1 MKTTMADSTIEA
13 EAAPRANPGERA
25 LRQRLDAFVGEWR
38 TSLGERWDGTKAS
51 VLHEELEKINA
62 DAEAQAFG
70 DIATPTLELIVFL
83 CSFVET
89 GAVPSALQRQ
99 ALAGLVDNLGQ
110 SSAPPRSAPR
120 AAKRAVASHVRG
132 QVHYLAAPERMI
144 DTLAP
149 TLGAQRF
156 LVRPFEQIDALSR
169 AMAESPPDVLLVDDA
184 FVPQLHGLLEIAAR
198 ARDAQR
204 DTPVCLVLSE
214 AADLA
219 RVLYAQRAGADAV
232 VSSRD
237 PVAIFARIEEM
248 LEQRRSLGYR
258 VLVVEDD
265 PAQAKFCESVLHHRG
280 ITTRVCATAGGVIE
294 TLQDFHPDLVLLDF
308 YLPDGN
314 GIEVAQMIRAEPG
327 CAFLPVV
334 FLSGEQDLDRRF
346 DAISMGGDDFL
357 TKPVKPR
364 HLLLTVES
372 RVRRARTLS
381 ASAGSARGER
391 RGTLSGRD
399 AFLQEL
405 QHLAETGVEACAALV
420 YVAVDDVDA
429 VRERVGFVT
438 AGTLG
443 QQLASAIAG
452 ELPFARPLCAY
463 GEYVF
468 LALAQR
474 EDELSLRQA
483 LEQART
489 RLAARAWLSSEDP
502 LRLNFTLSA
511 LRVTGPADR
520 AESLIRRVRQL
531 ALTLQSSGGGDVALD
546 LRDPNAATEDPRVR
560 LVRAIL
566 RTTADSSNSLL
577 SYQPFAPLAGNLSG
591 QYLARMQLKPPRSSQ
606 SILIEPEEYLPLA
619 RGLGLA
625 TLADRRLIRLALR
638 QVHARGSD
646 IGELRLFLPISA
658 ESLLDAAFAP
668 WLATELRAQAVPASA
683 IALEFDIADLIE
695 QQPNDGS
702 IETLQRVGAR
712 FCLRAN
718 DDSER
723 AQRWLQHAA
732 FNVVRFERPVVPVA
746 NGSPWATMAQRFA
759 SVRGL
764 GKIVI
769 ATGVNDMNDIGE
781 LLRGGAHYA
790 NGVVVC
796 DWLGDFDFDF
806 AGAVL

>member
-1 MKTTMADSTIEA
+1 MNTMADTTTEA
-13 EAAPRANPGERA
+13 EAPRASAGGRN
-25 LRQRLDAFVGEWR
+25 LRQRLEAFVADWR
-38 TSLGERWDGTKAS
+38 SSQSGAWDGAKAS
-51 VLHEELEKINA
+51 LLHEELERINA
-62 DAEAQAFG
+62 EAEAQDLAE
-70 DIATPTLELIVFL
+70 IAAPTLEVIVFL

-89 GAVPSALQRQ
+89 GAIPSAAQRQ
-99 ALAGLVDNLGQ
+99 ALAGLIDKLAQ
-110 SSAPPRSAPR
+110 SDTPRPAPRSPAR
-120 AAKRAVASHVRG
+120 RAVASHVRG
-132 QVHYLAAPERMI
+132 QVHYLASPARAIEA
-144 DTLAP
+144 LAP

-156 LVRPFEQIDALSR
+156 LVRPFEDAAPLL
-169 AMAESPPDVLLVDDA
+169 AMAESVPDVLLVEDE
-184 FVPQLHGLLEIAAR
+184 FVPQLHAVLEAFAR
-198 ARDAQR
+198 AREAQR
-204 DTPVCLVLSE
+204 DPPVCLVLAES
-214 AADLA
+214 ADLA

-232 VSSRD
+232 ISSRD
-237 PVAIFARIEEM
+237 PVTILARLEEL

-280 ITTRVCATAGGVIE
+280 ITTQVCASAAGV
-294 TLQDFHPDLVLLDF
+294 TQAVHSFHPDLVLLDF

-364 HLLLTVES
+364 HLLMTVES
-372 RVRRARTLS
+372 RVRRARALS

-399 AFLQEL
+399 VFLQEL
-405 QHLAETGVEACAALV
+405 QNLLESGGEACPALV
-420 YVAVDDVDA
+420 YLAVDDIES

-443 QQLASAIAG
+443 QQLGLAIAA

-474 EDELSLRQA
+474 EDELALREA
-483 LEQART
+483 LEQARQ
-489 RLAARAWLSSEDP
+489 RLSARSWLSADDP
-502 LRLNFTLSA
+502 LRLSFSLAA
-511 LRVTGPADR
+511 LRLSGPAER
-520 AESLIRRVRQL
+520 AESLIRRVRQQ
-531 ALTLQSSGGGDVALD
+531 ALNLQAAGGNGASLE
-546 LRDPNAATEDPRVR
+546 LRDPNQASEDPRLR

-566 RTTADSSNSLL
+566 RTPADASNSVL

-606 SILIEPEEYLPLA
+606 SILIDTEEYLPLA
-619 RGLGLA
+619 RGLGLVA
-625 TLADRRLIRLALR
+625 QVDKRLIRLALR
-638 QVHARGSD
+638 QAHIHANALN
-646 IGELRLFLPISA
+646 ELRLFLPISA
-658 ESLLDAAFAP
+658 EALLDPAFAP
-668 WLATELRAQAVPASA
+668 WLATELRAQSVPAAA

-695 QQPNDGS
+695 QQPGDAA
-702 IETLQRVGAR
+702 IEALQRVGAR

-732 FNVVRFERPVVPVA
+732 FGVVRFERPAGDGP
-746 NGSPWATMAQRFA
+746 GSPWAARANAFA
-759 SVRGL
+759 AVRAL

-769 ATGVNDMNDIGE
+769 ASGVQDMSDIGE
-781 LLRGGAHYA
+781 LLRSGAHYA

-796 DWLGDFDFDF
+796 DWLADFDFDF

>member
-1 MKTTMADSTIEA
+1 MVDSVTET
-13 EAAPRANPGERA
+13 EAPRRAAAGERA
-25 LRQRLDAFVGEWR
+25 LRQRLDTFVADWR
-38 TSLGERWDGTKAS
+38 VSLGNQWDGAKAGL
-51 VLHEELEKINA
+51 LHEELERINA
-62 DAEAQAFG
+62 EAEAQELA
-70 DIATPTLELIVFL
+70 DIAVPTLELIVFL

-89 GAVPSALQRQ
+89 GAIPSAVQRA
-99 ALAGLVDNLGQ
+99 ALGGLVDGL
-110 SSAPPRSAPR
+110 SPTVAATPKPAPR
-120 AAKRAVASHVRG
+120 AAKRAPASSVRG
-132 QVHYLAAPERMI
+132 QVHYLAAAERVI
-144 DTLAP
+144 DALAP

-156 LVRPFEQIDALSR
+156 LVRPFETLAPLQL

-184 FVPQLHGLLEIAAR
+184 FVPQLHGLIETVAR

-204 DTPVCLVLSE
+204 DPPVCLVLSE

-237 PVAIFARIEEM
+237 PVAILARIEEM

-280 ITTRVCATAGGVIE
+280 ITTRVCADAAGVAE
-294 TLQDFHPDLVLLDF
+294 AVHAFHPDLVLLDF
-308 YLPDGN
+308 YLPDAN
-314 GIEVAQMIRAEPG
+314 GIEVAQAIRAEPG
-327 CAFLPVV
+327 CAFLPIV

-364 HLLLTVES
+364 HLLMTVES
-372 RVRRARTLS
+372 RVRRARALNLN
-381 ASAGSARGER
+381 AGSARGER

-399 AFLQEL
+399 VFLQEL
-405 QHLAETGVEACAALV
+405 QHLAEAGGEACAALV
-420 YVAVDDVDA
+420 YLAVDDVEA
-429 VRERVGFVT
+429 VRERIGFVT
-438 AGTLG
+438 AGTLA
-443 QQLASAIAG
+443 QQLASAIAA

-474 EDELSLRQA
+474 DDELALREA
-483 LEQART
+483 LEQARS
-489 RLAARAWLSSEDP
+489 RLAARAWLSADDP
-502 LRLNFTLSA
+502 LRLGFSLAA
-511 LRVTGPADR
+511 LRISGPAER
-520 AESLIRRVRQL
+520 AEMLIRRVRQQ
-531 ALTLQSSGGGDVALD
+531 ALGVQTAGGNAVALD
-546 LRDPNAATEDPRVR
+546 LRDPNAASEDPRVR

-566 RTTADSSNSLL
+566 RTTADAANSLL
-577 SYQPFAPLAGNLSG
+577 SFQPFAPLAGNLSG

-606 SILIEPEEYLPLA
+606 SILIEPAEYLPLA
-619 RGLGLA
+619 RSLGLA
-625 TLADRRLIRLALR
+625 TQADKRLIRLALR
-638 QVHARGSD
+638 QLHARGEV
-646 IGELRLFLPISA
+646 GELRLFLPVSA
-658 ESLLDAAFAP
+658 ESLLDTAFAP

-695 QQPNDGS
+695 LQPGDAA

-712 FCLRAN
+712 FCLRAD

-732 FNVVRFERPVVPVA
+732 FSVVRFERPTVA
-746 NGSPWATMAQRFA
+746 AGSAWAIAANRFA
-759 SVRGL
+759 AVRSL

-769 ATGVNDMNDIGE
+769 ASGVNDMADIGE
-781 LLRGGAHYA
+781 LLRNGAHYA
-790 NGVVVC
+790 NGALVC
-796 DWLGDFDFDF
+796 DWLTDFDFDF

>member
-1 MKTTMADSTIEA
+1 MVDSVTES
-13 EAAPRANPGERA
+13 EAPRRAAAGERA
-25 LRQRLDAFVGEWR
+25 LRQRLDTFVADWR
-38 TSLGERWDGTKAS
+38 ISLGNQWDGAKAGL
-51 VLHEELEKINA
+51 LHEELERINA
-62 DAEAQAFG
+62 EAEAQELA
-70 DIATPTLELIVFL
+70 DIAVPTLELIVFL

-89 GAVPSALQRQ
+89 GAIPSAVQRA
-99 ALAGLVDNLGQ
+99 ALGGLVDGLGPT
-110 SSAPPRSAPR
+110 AAATPKPAPR
-120 AAKRAVASHVRG
+120 AARRAPASSVRG
-132 QVHYLAAPERMI
+132 QVHYLAAAERVI
-144 DTLAP
+144 DALAP

-156 LVRPFEQIDALSR
+156 LVRPFETLAPLQL

-184 FVPQLHGLLEIAAR
+184 FVPQLHGLIETVAR

-204 DTPVCLVLSE
+204 DPPVCLVLSE

-237 PVAIFARIEEM
+237 PVAVLARIEEM

-280 ITTRVCATAGGVIE
+280 ITTRVCADAAGVAE
-294 TLQDFHPDLVLLDF
+294 AVHAFHPDLVLLDF
-308 YLPDGN
+308 YLPDAN
-314 GIEVAQMIRAEPG
+314 GIEVAQAIRAEPG
-327 CAFLPVV
+327 CAFLPIV

-364 HLLLTVES
+364 HLLMTVES
-372 RVRRARTLS
+372 RVRRARALNLN
-381 ASAGSARGER
+381 AGSARGER

-399 AFLQEL
+399 VFLQEL
-405 QHLAETGVEACAALV
+405 QHLAEAGGEACAALV
-420 YVAVDDVDA
+420 YLAVDDVEA

-438 AGTLG
+438 AGTLA
-443 QQLASAIAG
+443 QQLASGIAA

-474 EDELSLRQA
+474 DDELALREA
-483 LEQART
+483 LEQARS
-489 RLAARAWLSSEDP
+489 RLAARAWLSADDP
-502 LRLNFTLSA
+502 LRLGFSLAA
-511 LRVTGPADR
+511 LRISGPAER
-520 AESLIRRVRQL
+520 AEMLIRRVRQQ
-531 ALTLQSSGGGDVALD
+531 ALGVQTAGGNAIALD
-546 LRDPNAATEDPRVR
+546 LRDPNAASEDPRVR

-566 RTTADSSNSLL
+566 RTTVDAANSLL
-577 SYQPFAPLAGNLSG
+577 TFQPFAPLAGNLSG

-606 SILIEPEEYLPLA
+606 SILIEPAEYLPLA
-619 RGLGLA
+619 RSLGLA
-625 TLADRRLIRLALR
+625 TQADKRLIRLALR
-638 QVHARGSD
+638 QLHARGEV
-646 IGELRLFLPISA
+646 GELRLFLPVSA
-658 ESLLDAAFAP
+658 ESLLDTAFAP

-695 QQPNDGS
+695 LQPGDAA

-712 FCLRAN
+712 FCLRAD

-732 FNVVRFERPVVPVA
+732 FSVVRFERPTVA
-746 NGSPWATMAQRFA
+746 AGSAWATAANRFA
-759 SVRGL
+759 AVRSL

-769 ATGVNDMNDIGE
+769 ASGVNDMADIGE
-781 LLRGGAHYA
+781 LLRNGAHYA
-790 NGVVVC
+790 NGALVC
-796 DWLGDFDFDF
+796 DWLTDFDFDF

>member
-1 MKTTMADSTIEA
+1 MSTNMAENRKDSDTSR
-13 EAAPRANPGERA
+13 RANAGERA
-25 LRQRLDAFVGEWR
+25 LRQRLDAFVNDWR
-38 TSLGERWDGTKAS
+38 NDLGENWDGAKAGL
-51 VLHEELEKINA
+51 LHEELEKINA
-62 DAEAQAFG
+62 EAEAQQIG

-89 GAVPSALQRQ
+89 GAVPSSVQRQ

-110 SSAPPRSAPR
+110 SSEAPRPAPR
-120 AAKRAVASHVRG
+120 ASKRAVANNARG
-132 QVHYLAAPERMI
+132 QVHYLAAAERAI
-144 DTLAP
+144 DMLAP

-156 LVRPFEQIDALSR
+156 LVRPFETIAPLSL
-169 AMAESPPDVLLVDDA
+169 AMTESPPDVLLVDDD
-184 FVPQLHGLLEIAAR
+184 FVPQLHGLLESVSR

-204 DTPVCLVLSE
+204 DPPVCIVLSE
-214 AADLA
+214 ASDPA

-232 VSSRD
+232 VQSRE
-237 PVAIFARIEEM
+237 PVTILERIEEM

-265 PAQAKFCESVLHHRG
+265 PPQAKFCESVLHHRG
-280 ITTRVCATAGGVIE
+280 ITTRVCVDATSVIPAVRE
-294 TLQDFHPDLVLLDF
+294 FHPDLVLLDF

-314 GIEVAQMIRAEPG
+314 GIEVAQAIRSEPG

-364 HLLLTVES
+364 HLLMTVES

-399 AFLQEL
+399 VFLQEL
-405 QHLAETGVEACAALV
+405 QLMTESGGDACTAV
-420 YVAVDDVDA
+420 TYIAVDDIEN
-429 VRERVGFVT
+429 VRERVGFVA
-438 AGTLG
+438 AGSLG
-443 QQLASAIAG
+443 QQLAAAIAS
-452 ELPFARPLCAY
+452 ELPFARPMCAY

-468 LALAQR
+468 LALVQR
-474 EDELSLRQA
+474 DDELALRQA

-489 RLAARAWLSSEDP
+489 RLAARPWLSSEDP
-502 LRLNFTLSA
+502 LRLSFTLSA
-511 LRVTGPADR
+511 LRVSGPSDR
-520 AESLIRRVRQL
+520 VESLIRRVRQQ
-531 ALTLQSSGGGDVALD
+531 ALTVQSAGGNDVSLD
-546 LRDPNAATEDPRVR
+546 LRDPNVASEDPRVR

-566 RTTADSSNSLL
+566 RSAADLGNSPLT
-577 SYQPFAPLAGNLSG
+577 YQPFVPLAGNLSG

-606 SILIEPEEYLPLA
+606 SILIEPAEYLPLA
-619 RGLGLA
+619 RSLGIA
-625 TLADRRLIRLALR
+625 TQADRRLIRLALR
-638 QVHARGSD
+638 QIHTSKAPH
-646 IGELRLFLPISA
+646 GELRVFLPVTA
-658 ESLLDAAFAP
+658 ESLLDLAFAP
-668 WLATELRAQAVPASA
+668 WLATELRAHDVPATA

-695 QQPNDGS
+695 QQPSDAV

-718 DDSER
+718 DDSDR

-732 FNVVRFERPVVPVA
+732 FSVVRFERPPA
-746 NGSPWATMAQRFA
+746 SGKDSPWATLANRFA
-759 SVRGL
+759 VVRGL
-764 GKIVI
+764 GKIVV
-769 ATGVNDMNDIGE
+769 ASGVDDMSDIGE
-781 LLRGGAHYA
+781 LLRSGTHYA
-790 NGVVVC
+790 AGAAVC
-796 DWLGDFDFDF
+796 DWLRDFEFDF

>member
-1 MKTTMADSTIEA
+1 MGESTTEA
-13 EAAPRANPGERA
+13 EAGQRATADDSA
-25 LRQRLDAFVGEWR
+25 LRQRLDAFVAEWR
-38 TSLGERWDGTKAS
+38 ASLSEASWNGAKAS
-51 VLHEELEKINA
+51 LLHEELEKINA
-62 DAEAQAFG
+62 EAEAR
-70 DIATPTLELIVFL
+70 DLVEIATPTLELIVFL

-89 GAVPSALQRQ
+89 GAIPSQVQRQ
-99 ALAGLVDNLGQ
+99 ALAGLIDNLGQ
-110 SSAPPRSAPR
+110 SSAPPRPAPR
-120 AAKRAVASHVRG
+120 ATKRAVASNVRG
-132 QVHYLAAPERMI
+132 QVYYLASAERMI
-144 DTLAP
+144 DALAP

-156 LVRPFEQIDALSR
+156 LVRPFEDLAPLSL
-169 AMAESPPDVLLVDDA
+169 AMAESAPDVLLVDDA
-184 FVPQLHGLLEIAAR
+184 FVPQLHGLIEAFAHAR
-198 ARDAQR
+198 EAQR
-204 DTPVCLVLSE
+204 DPPVCLALSE

-232 VSSRD
+232 IASRD
-237 PVAIFARIEEM
+237 PVAILSRIEEM

-265 PAQAKFCESVLHHRG
+265 PVQSKFCESVLHHRG
-280 ITTRVCATAGGVIE
+280 ITTRVCAEASGVIDV
-294 TLQDFHPDLVLLDF
+294 LHSFHPDLVLLDF

-357 TKPVKPR
+357 TKPIKPR
-364 HLLLTVES
+364 HLLMTVES

-381 ASAGSARGER
+381 ASTGSARGER

-399 AFLQEL
+399 VFLQEL
-405 QHLAETGVEACAALV
+405 QNLAEAGGDACTALI
-420 YVAVDDVDA
+420 YIAVDDIES

-443 QQLASAIAG
+443 QQLGSAIAA

-474 EDELSLRQA
+474 EDEATLRVA
-483 LEQART
+483 LEQARA
-489 RLAARAWLSSEDP
+489 RLAGRAWLSAEDP
-502 LRLNFTLSA
+502 LRLGFTLAA
-511 LRVTGPADR
+511 LRVSGPAER
-520 AESLIRRVRQL
+520 AESLIRRVRQQ
-531 ALTLQSSGGGDVALD
+531 ALTVQAAGGNNLNVE
-546 LRDPNAATEDPRVR
+546 LRDPNVASEDPRVR
-560 LVRAIL
+560 LIRAIL
-566 RTTADSSNSLL
+566 RTPADPSNSLL

-591 QYLARMQLKPPRSSQ
+591 QYLARMQLKPPRSSH
-606 SILIEPEEYLPLA
+606 SILVEPDEYLALA

-625 TLADRRLIRLALR
+625 TQVDKRLIRLALR
-638 QVHARGSD
+638 QVHSRGGGN
-646 IGELRLFLPISA
+646 GELRLFLPISA
-658 ESLLDAAFAP
+658 ESLLDPAFAP
-668 WLATELRAQAVPASA
+668 WLATELRAQAVPAAA

-695 QQPNDGS
+695 QLPGDAP

-712 FCLRAN
+712 LCLRAN
-718 DDSER
+718 DDSDR

-732 FNVVRFERPVVPVA
+732 FGVVRFERPNVSVGS
-746 NGSPWATMAQRFA
+746 GSPWATATNRFA
-759 SVRGL
+759 VVRGL

-769 ATGVNDMNDIGE
+769 ASGVQDMNDLGE
-781 LLRGGAHYA
+781 LLRSGAHYA

-796 DWLGDFDFDF
+796 DWLADFDFDF